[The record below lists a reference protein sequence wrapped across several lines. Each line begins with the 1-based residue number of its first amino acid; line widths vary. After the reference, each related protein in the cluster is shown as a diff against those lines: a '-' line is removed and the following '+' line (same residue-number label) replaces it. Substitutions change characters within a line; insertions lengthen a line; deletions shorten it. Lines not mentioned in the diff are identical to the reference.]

1 MSKLNKQRR
10 PAVNI
15 VLKDPT
21 EGKAKQ
27 ARLKKRLLVAAPLT
41 GHAPGTPEND
51 PAEVTKGN
59 LKQLA
64 GFRPTLTIEVPNRL
78 TDEAGTKLNLEM
90 TFDSIDDFT
99 PAGIASKAE
108 PLAKLVRVKEA
119 LQVLKS
125 KLKDPVVRE
134 HLQKLLAQ
142 SLEELQKL
150 LPPPTGQNP

>member
-1 MSKLNKQRR
+1 MSKQQKKPRTT
-10 PAVNI
+10 VNI

-21 EGKAKQ
+21 EGKPKQ

-41 GHAPGTPEND
+41 GHGPGTPEKD
-51 PAEVTKGN
+51 PVEVTKGN

-78 TDEAGTKLNLEM
+78 TDEDGTKLSLEM

-99 PAGIASKAE
+99 PAGIARKAA

-119 LQVLKS
+119 LLVLKS
-125 KLKDPVVRE
+125 KLKDPAVRE
-134 HLQKLLAQ
+134 RLKALLGQ
-142 SLEELQKL
+142 SPDELKKL
-150 LPPPTGQNP
+150 LPPLRR